1 MKKDCYKK
9 VEFYLYNYRNLDNM
23 IKEIRTSIIENVSI
37 SSYSHLIGKNTVE
50 EQAIKLADNKK
61 IYKLKKIK
69 QIINDSL
76 KLIKTRNIKR
86 YNFIISKYF
95 NKENPIDIKKK
106 VGYSEK
112 EQRAIT
118 DTVVVFFY
126 KQFKKAGIGGI

>member
-95 NKENPIDIKKK
+95 NKENPIDIKRK

>member
-61 IYKLKKIK
+61 I
-69 QIINDSL
+69 
-76 KLIKTRNIKR
+76 
-86 YNFIISKYF
+86 
-95 NKENPIDIKKK
+95 
-106 VGYSEK
+106 
-112 EQRAIT
+112 
-118 DTVVVFFY
+118 
-126 KQFKKAGIGGI
+126 

>member
-69 QIINDSL
+69 QIINYSL
-76 KLIKTRNIKR
+76 KLIKRRNIKR